1 MQLSTAYLTSP
12 LGILTLVANETALV
26 ACEFNTPTFQPV
38 LSITTNPLLL
48 RASEQLNEYFQ
59 GKRYQFDLPLSIDG
73 STFYQQVWQQ
83 LQVIEYGKT
92 MAYGELAQAMGRPK
106 AARAVG
112 QANHHNPISIII
124 PCHRVIG
131 KSGKLVGYDGE
142 LWRKEWLLNHE
153 KKHAGF

>member
-1 MQLSTAYLTSP
+1 
-12 LGILTLVANETALV
+12 
-26 ACEFNTPTFQPV
+26 
-38 LSITTNPLLL
+38 
-48 RASEQLNEYFQ
+48 
-59 GKRYQFDLPLSIDG
+59 
-73 STFYQQVWQQ
+73 
-83 LQVIEYGKT
+83 

-131 KSGKLVGYDGE
+131 KSGKLVGYGGE